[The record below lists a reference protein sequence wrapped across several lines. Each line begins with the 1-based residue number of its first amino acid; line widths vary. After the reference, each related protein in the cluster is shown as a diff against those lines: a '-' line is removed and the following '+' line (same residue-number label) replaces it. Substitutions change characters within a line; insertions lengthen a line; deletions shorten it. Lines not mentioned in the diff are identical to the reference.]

1 MRNAGRRAVRCSSVS
16 RTTARHVEY
25 RPRVELAGIRA
36 KPHNHLSDFVRQ
48 AEPLHWTVVDHSCDN
63 IGFKIPYHVCVD
75 RPGGYAVTGAP
86 GKDPYSGQ
94 EIIHPIVFEKVGN

>member
-63 IGFKIPYHVCVD
+63 IGFKNSVSCLC
-75 RPGGYAVTGAP
+75 RSARGLRSYAR
-86 GKDPYSGQ
+86 
-94 EIIHPIVFEKVGN
+94 I